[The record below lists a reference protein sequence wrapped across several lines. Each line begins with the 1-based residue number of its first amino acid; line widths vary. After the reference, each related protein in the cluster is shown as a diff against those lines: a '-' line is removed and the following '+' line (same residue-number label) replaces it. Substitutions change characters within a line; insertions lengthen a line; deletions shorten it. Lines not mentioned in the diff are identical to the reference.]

1 MKFEQY
7 QKLKAMALAR
17 CQEEGKEYP
26 DPKQLNSIVLAYV
39 GDVVFSSYV
48 RLRFLPESGQVR
60 ILHDLTAKMV
70 SAVCQA
76 KAMQSL
82 VGELTEEEEGVYHR
96 GRNAK
101 SMVPKSATVQQYRE
115 ATAFEALIGYLFL
128 MGAETRCEE
137 LMEKAFKNIA
147 GQLQK

>member
-1 MKFEQY
+1 MCSELPQ
-7 QKLKAMALAR
+7 Q
-17 CQEEGKEYP
+17 
-26 DPKQLNSIVLAYV
+26 VLAYV

-82 VGELTEEEEGVYHR
+82 VSELTEEEEGVYHR

-101 SMVPKSATVQQYRE
+101 MLISSLLNLM
-115 ATAFEALIGYLFL
+115 TAL
-128 MGAETRCEE
+128 
-137 LMEKAFKNIA
+137 K
-147 GQLQK
+147 